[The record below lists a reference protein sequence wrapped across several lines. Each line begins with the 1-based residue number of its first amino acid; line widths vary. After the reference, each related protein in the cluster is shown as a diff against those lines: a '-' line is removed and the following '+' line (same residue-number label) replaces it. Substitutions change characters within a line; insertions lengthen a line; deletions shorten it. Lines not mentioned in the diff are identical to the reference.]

1 MSMIREEMEELMM
14 RKIEQRI
21 YSILAPATIQIYPF
35 VTSCERIAKL
45 LFEDEIPIDVI
56 KLHRDI
62 YSVIGR
68 SLSKSPNSISR
79 SVERLLKKMW
89 ETSPEAISA
98 IAGKPLD
105 RCLKEQRTVLHLHI
119 ISIWRNPSFKIELVS
134 FAKIVMGIRK
144 RLYYI

>member
-1 MSMIREEMEELMM
+1 MM

-105 RCLKEQRTVLHLHI
+105 RCPRVKQGLL
-119 ISIWRNPSFKIELVS
+119 F
-134 FAKIVMGIRK
+134 FA
-144 RLYYI
+144 YYFYMERPFFQN

>member
-45 LFEDEIPIDVI
+45 LIEDEIPIDVI

-105 RCLKEQRTVLHLHI
+105 RCPRVKQGLL
-119 ISIWRNPSFKIELVS
+119 F
-134 FAKIVMGIRK
+134 FA
-144 RLYYI
+144 YYFYMEKPFFQN